1 MENKE
6 KNELGSVMQD
16 LDNLQEQVNAET
28 NVSKMINTNQ
38 ENVVLADNSA
48 QNVGIAEKFKSSSKP
63 NKAMQGNKSEA
74 QGVGLAEN
82 LSGETNSIGKNYA
95 SSVEKTTNLQ
105 NSPETQNSNTAEQA
119 NIKST
124 EQTKQS
130 SSYGI
135 AALILGIFAVLF
147 GILLIISVYFMGES
161 DALSV
166 AALIYLIYIG
176 YILGIFCGTVCGIIA
191 GIMSIV
197 AICKSNRRMISW
209 VGFGVGVLSLVF
221 IIILVGYVLLS

>member
-105 NSPETQNSNTAEQA
+105 NSPETIPIDLKN
-119 NIKST
+119 
-124 EQTKQS
+124 
-130 SSYGI
+130 
-135 AALILGIFAVLF
+135 
-147 GILLIISVYFMGES
+147 
-161 DALSV
+161 
-166 AALIYLIYIG
+166 
-176 YILGIFCGTVCGIIA
+176 
-191 GIMSIV
+191 
-197 AICKSNRRMISW
+197 
-209 VGFGVGVLSLVF
+209 
-221 IIILVGYVLLS
+221 